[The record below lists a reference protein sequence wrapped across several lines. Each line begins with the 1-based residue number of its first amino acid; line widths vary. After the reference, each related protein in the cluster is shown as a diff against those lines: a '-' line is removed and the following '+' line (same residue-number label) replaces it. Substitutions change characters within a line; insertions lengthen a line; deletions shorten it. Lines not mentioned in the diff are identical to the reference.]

1 MPQTLYYPLV
11 VIYRVVV
18 LAKVLGNG
26 QFFGTVV
33 VRQTLRNQKW
43 LLREIPRKILVGIE
57 TQALRRATAIGLSKF
72 LHNVRF
78 DYFEGVC
85 HIEGGKVHRFQLS
98 GYDSSQQIQ
107 AVVTFS
113 HGDAPGTHFHTPSR
127 SEKICPLSAALFF
140 HPLP

>member
-1 MPQTLYYPLV
+1 MPQTFYYPLV

-33 VRQTLRNQKW
+33 VRQTLR
-43 LLREIPRKILVGIE
+43 
-57 TQALRRATAIGLSKF
+57 RATATGLSKF
-72 LHNVRF
+72 LHNVRS

-113 HGDAPGTHFHTPSR
+113 HGDAPGTHF
-127 SEKICPLSAALFF
+127 
-140 HPLP
+140 

>member
-57 TQALRRATAIGLSKF
+57 NQALRRATAIGLSKF
-72 LHNVRF
+72 LHNVRLITSRAS
-78 DYFEGVC
+78 VTL
-85 HIEGGKVHRFQLS
+85 KVEKS
-98 GYDSSQQIQ
+98 I
-107 AVVTFS
+107 AFS
-113 HGDAPGTHFHTPSR
+113 
-127 SEKICPLSAALFF
+127 
-140 HPLP
+140 